1 MQRRVRQAG
10 RAVGAVIGL
19 ALAAACGGDKST
31 GPGNTPATISANGS
45 FPTTAVIASPV
56 RPAPSVIVRNAGGA
70 PLPNVRVTFSVTSG
84 GGLVTRASQLT
95 DGSGVATVGEWTLGD
110 TTGVQTLTATAGGKT
125 FVFSVNATNSCTITG
140 ALAAGG
146 TVNGNLS
153 ASPCAMGD
161 GTAAQSWTF
170 QQGAGQ
176 STVSFAMHSTG
187 APGFDTI
194 LLLHRNT
201 FTRFDNVIGFNDDDQ
216 GGVSTDSRLNAILGP
231 GNYVLSG
238 VNFDPGVTG
247 PFSIS
252 AESWSGEFANC
263 ADVFVTP
270 GITTNQ
276 TMTNSCAY
284 TATGRYVD
292 PVRIYLA
299 QGERIQIDMTS
310 TAFDPQLDL
319 YLSGNTPVAQD
330 DNGGGGT
337 SARLTY
343 TAPASAIYVLIALS
357 HVAGQGGAYTL
368 TTTLLAPAASGPA
381 ALSARASGSARDLRA
396 TKGTSAGFDRAPSP
410 WRRSR

>member
-10 RAVGAVIGL
+10 WALGAMIGI
-19 ALAAACGGDKST
+19 ALASACGGDKST
-31 GPGNTPATISANGS
+31 GPDNTPATIAANGS
-45 FPTTAVIASPV
+45 SPTSAVIASPV
-56 RPAPSVIVRNAGGA
+56 RPAPSVIVRNSSGA
-70 PLPNVRVTFSVTSG
+70 PLPNVRVTFSVSSG
-84 GGLVTRASQLT
+84 GGLVTGASQLT
-95 DGSGVATVGEWTLGD
+95 DASGIATVGDWTLGD
-110 TTGVQTLTATAGGKT
+110 ATGAQTLTATAGGKT
-125 FVFSVNATNSCTITG
+125 VVFSVNATNNCTITG

-146 TVNGNLS
+146 TVSGNLS

-170 QQGAGQ
+170 EQGAGQ

-187 APGFDTI
+187 SPSFDTG

-201 FTRFDNVIGFNDDDQ
+201 FTRFDDLIGFNNDDQ
-216 GGVSTDSRLNAILGP
+216 PGVSTDSRLNAILGT
-231 GNYVLSG
+231 GSYVLSG
-238 VNFDPGVTG
+238 VNVDPGVTG

-284 TATGRYVD
+284 TATGQYVD
-292 PVRIYLA
+292 PVGIYLA
-299 QGERIQIDMTS
+299 QGEKVQIDMTS

-319 YLSGNTPVAQD
+319 YFSGNTPVAQD

-337 SARLTY
+337 SARITY
-343 TAPASAIYVLIALS
+343 TASTSGIYVLVALS
-357 HVAGQGGAYTL
+357 HVPGQGGIYTL
-368 TTTLLAPAASGPA
+368 TTTLLAPAPSGPA
-381 ALSARASGSARDLRA
+381 AVSAGAGAYAHDLRA
-396 TKGTSAGFDRAPSP
+396 TRGAGGSFGPATSL
-410 WRRSR
+410 WRRMR